1 MLFFFSKGPFKDCHQ
16 AKQTGYS
23 SSGIYMIK
31 TENSHGPVQLWCDN
45 SLDPGGWTV
54 IQKRTDGSV
63 NFFTNWDNYK
73 VIIKKYPRG
82 NLQCTVTINFPHS
95 VTFSICWIT
104 TFCQWPLFVKFQ
116 YSCKAPGTR
125 N

>member
-1 MLFFFSKGPFKDCHQ
+1 
-16 AKQTGYS
+16 
-23 SSGIYMIK
+23 MIK
-31 TENSHGPVQLWCDN
+31 TSHGPVQLWCDN

-73 VIIKKYPRG
+73 VIIKKYPEG

-104 TFCQWPLFVKFQ
+104 TFLSMTTICEKIYEDLFKGM
-116 YSCKAPGTR
+116 PT
-125 N
+125 